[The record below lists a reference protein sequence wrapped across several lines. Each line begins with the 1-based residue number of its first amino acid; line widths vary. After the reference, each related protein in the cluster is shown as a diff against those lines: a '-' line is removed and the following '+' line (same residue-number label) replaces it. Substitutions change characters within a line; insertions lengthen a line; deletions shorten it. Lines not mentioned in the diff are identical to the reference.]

1 MKEKLV
7 YARDYINSVIRDI
20 ENAPQKEAIVDLLKV
35 CQSLDEYYKEY
46 CDELD
51 VANGDEVGTAY
62 RDDPNVEFYID
73 TSNWHDISLALRK
86 LNLGAKEIKL

>member
-1 MKEKLV
+1 MIFTTKGNLTHLTLGNLIEKGDVLCE
-7 YARDYINSVIRDI
+7 I
-20 ENAPQKEAIVDLLKV
+20 
-35 CQSLDEYYKEY
+35 CQEPIKEY

-86 LNLGAKEIKL
+86 LNLGAKED